1 MSKPWEVAVEGVEKT
16 EGELAGVHNIGGAEL
31 AARVLAGRNQQA
43 KYLVELVHAAQQASD
58 AIHKLS
64 KQVGEQSSEAG
75 RSENALAE
83 MMEGAGE
90 KNDAVS
96 ASIGGKEHQGEVGG
110 REKNDSISSVL
121 HELGSL
127 MSDLAIHRESQESAL
142 ERVRVLTDYFG
153 KYAGSLLPRGHS
165 GARGTE
171 DGKRLLGTYYAATD
185 GVTEQRQALQE
196 ATLKEKEAA
205 SRLERL
211 KRQLRIEG
219 SDEESDKVKEA
230 REGLDGCQQ
239 TQAAKQEALAQGL
252 ALEKQAAEQLQQQMA
267 QFEHDRAETM
277 GLALGDLLYGG
288 VEFHAHALR
297 LYSLMARACEGLG
310 PQDIEK
316 ETGLVKSR
324 DVAVN
329 ASLVLAK
336 MEKEADD

>member
-1 MSKPWEVAVEGVEKT
+1 MSKPWEVAEKGVEKT
-16 EGELAGVHNIGGAEL
+16 EGELAGVHNIAGAEL

-43 KYLVELVHAAQQASD
+43 KYLVELVHAAQEASD
-58 AIHKLS
+58 EIRKFS
-64 KQVGEQSSEAG
+64 EEVGEQSGEAG

-83 MMEGAGE
+83 MMEGA
-90 KNDAVS
+90 V
-96 ASIGGKEHQGEVGG
+96 
-110 REKNDSISSVL
+110 EKNDSISSVL

-153 KYAGSLLPRGHS
+153 KYAGSLLPRGHP

-171 DGKRLLGTYYAATD
+171 DGKRLLGTYYAATA

-196 ATLKEKEAA
+196 ATLKEKEAT

-230 REGLDGCQQ
+230 RQALDGCQQ

-288 VEFHAHALR
+288 VEFHAQALR